1 MAARAGHFRLAMDV
15 MATRAGLRLHRVR
28 CCVRVRTDALGFPGD
43 ELLNGAYRWAGL
55 ATRVMWRRL
64 GERLPKVARSS
75 AFQIVRILLVFHLI
89 AISWVFFR
97 AKTIGDAVTI
107 ISKIAANLAEIPI
120 LIVQYPFSPEHGLGA
135 ALIALL
141 LCVESLDERRPIAK
155 RLAAS
160 PVALRWGAYHSVM
173 FGLLIL
179 GQWQSKE
186 FIYMQ
191 F

>member
-1 MAARAGHFRLAMDV
+1 MGRSRNAGDVAPSRRAPTQGGAQQRV
-15 MATRAGLRLHRVR
+15 SNRAYSIGLS
-28 CCVRVRTDALGFPGD
+28 P
-43 ELLNGAYRWAGL
+43 YRD
-55 ATRVMWRRL
+55 
-64 GERLPKVARSS
+64 
-75 AFQIVRILLVFHLI
+75 
-89 AISWVFFR
+89 SWVFFR

-120 LIVQYPFSPEHGLGA
+120 LIVHYPFSPEHGLGA

-160 PVALRWGAYHSVM
+160 PVVLRWGAYYSVM